1 MPTLKSTLLA
11 ASGIVLAVTMSGCAM
26 GGGKRG
32 FGGLAENNN
41 IGTALRAQAALEQ
54 GDTATAISFAERAVE
69 KSPSDAVFRSLLG
82 NAYLSAG
89 RFRSAEAAYADAL
102 ALYPAQNGV
111 PLKLALS
118 QAAQGKGD
126 AALATI
132 ESFGSAMDQ
141 ADAGLAV
148 ALAGRPGAAI
158 EILDAA
164 ARQPGADARVRQ
176 NLALAL
182 AIAGDW
188 GRSRQIASQD
198 LTGDQLE
205 QRMSEWASFARPGA
219 AASQIAALIGVKAP
233 ASVDAGMPVRL
244 ALRGAQKSPVRE
256 AAVEPVPMPAPVAE
270 VAAPA
275 PVMASAEP
283 VPAPM
288 LAAPAAEPVAVE
300 VAAAAAPSQVAPA
313 EVTMAAPDVGAMVD
327 SLRSERVRPN
337 GALPKVAELRRA
349 AAKRF
354 GASQAVVQLG
364 AYATEGGVKMGWNVL
379 SRRHRHLSAYVPA
392 SARFNGPRGTV
403 YRLSL
408 KGFASDGE
416 ARSLCMQL
424 KAGGA
429 SCFVRSAAGDSPVRF
444 ASR

>member
-1 MPTLKSTLLA
+1 MPTPKSPLLT
-11 ASGIVLAVTMSGCAM
+11 ASTIVMAVVMSGCTM
-26 GGGKRG
+26 GGGKKH

-41 IGTALRAQAALEQ
+41 IGTALKAQAALEQ
-54 GDTATAISFAERAVE
+54 GDTATAIAFAERAVE
-69 KSPSDAVFRSLLG
+69 RSPSDAVFRSLLG

-89 RFRSAEAAYADAL
+89 RFRSAEAAFADAL

-132 ESFGSAMDQ
+132 ENYGSAIDQ

-158 EILDAA
+158 DMLEAA
-164 ARQPGADARVRQ
+164 ARQPSADSRVRQ

-182 AIAGDW
+182 AISGDW
-188 GRSRQIASQD
+188 ARSRQIASQD

-219 AASQIAALIGVKAP
+219 AATQIAALIGVKAP

-244 ALRGAQKSPVRE
+244 ALRGAGKSPVRE
-256 AAVEPVPMPAPVAE
+256 AAAAPVPMPAPVAE
-270 VAAPA
+270 VATPA

-283 VPAPM
+283 VPAPTF
-288 LAAPAAEPVAVE
+288 AAPAAEPVAVE
-300 VAAAAAPSQVAPA
+300 VAAAAAPSQVEPA
-313 EVTMAAPDVGAMVD
+313 AVAMAAPDVAAMVD
-327 SLRSERVRPN
+327 SLRSERVRPS

-364 AYATEGGVKMGWNVL
+364 AYATQAGVKMGWNVL

-408 KGFASDGE
+408 KGFGSDSE

-424 KAGGA
+424 KASGA
-429 SCFVRSAAGDSPVRF
+429 SCFVRSAAGDAPVRF